1 MVLQV
6 LQQGL
11 LRKKPPCVFARLSGQ
26 DGAKLTRAAFGTML
40 KFCDKIESFLKLT
53 EDIAKM
59 ARDPAYEGK
68 ESQELEKEISE
79 LLEN

>member
-1 MVLQV
+1 
-6 LQQGL
+6 
-11 LRKKPPCVFARLSGQ
+11 
-26 DGAKLTRAAFGTML
+26 ML

-53 EDIAKM
+53 EDIAIM

-68 ESQELEKEISE
+68 ESQELEKEISG